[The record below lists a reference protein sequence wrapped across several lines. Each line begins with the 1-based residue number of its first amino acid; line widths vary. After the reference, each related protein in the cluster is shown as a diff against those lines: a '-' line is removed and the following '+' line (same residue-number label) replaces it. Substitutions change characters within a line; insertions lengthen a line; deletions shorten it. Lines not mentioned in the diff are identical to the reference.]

1 MGNELTVVSRQ
12 IQEYFQQNYHK
23 KSVYIPTAVNLP
35 EEKKVDSQILNKYG
49 LRPDE
54 FYLFLARI
62 VEEKGAHYLIQAFKK
77 SNSKRKLVIAGKIE
91 IDNFYHKKLLEM
103 AGNDNRIVFVGEVLG
118 DDKDE
123 LFRNAYTFCMP
134 SELEGMSIALLEAMS
149 FKRCCIVSD
158 IPENLDIALG
168 HALFFKNKNVNDLL
182 KVINETDKLDMAV
195 IRKYGAD
202 AYDYVKD
209 NHTFDIIAKQMDY
222 LYQSI

>member
-77 SNSKRKLVIAGKIE
+77 VIQ
-91 IDNFYHKKLLEM
+91 
-103 AGNDNRIVFVGEVLG
+103 R
-118 DDKDE
+118 
-123 LFRNAYTFCMP
+123 
-134 SELEGMSIALLEAMS
+134 
-149 FKRCCIVSD
+149 
-158 IPENLDIALG
+158 EN
-168 HALFFKNKNVNDLL
+168 
-182 KVINETDKLDMAV
+182 
-195 IRKYGAD
+195 
-202 AYDYVKD
+202 
-209 NHTFDIIAKQMDY
+209 
-222 LYQSI
+222 